1 MPVPLLATAL
11 GLSLLGSGGGLL
23 VASSLLL
30 FTEKVRTRL
39 IPWLISYAVGAL
51 LGVALL
57 LLLPQALETLTA
69 ARVFTTLLVGIMV
82 FFVLE
87 KMVLLRHCHTD
98 ECHVHGATAPLVLIG
113 DAFHNFIDGATVC
126 TALLTSVPLGINTAI
141 AVAAHEIP
149 QEVGDVA
156 ILLAAG
162 YSRRRALLLNVISGA
177 AGIAGALLAY
187 GAVGI
192 LPGIRPYVLAF
203 SSASLLYIAMSD
215 LIPDLHRGQM
225 DRNAWRQVALISL
238 GIGTVL
244 LFEQLTD

>member
-1 MPVPLLATAL
+1 MPLLATAL
-11 GLSLLGSGGGLL
+11 GLSLLGSFGGLL

-30 FTEKVRTRL
+30 FTDRVRTRL
-39 IPWLISYAVGAL
+39 VPWLVSYAVGAL

-57 LLLPQALETLTA
+57 ALLPQALETMPPAQT
-69 ARVFTTLLVGIMV
+69 FGTLLVGILL

-87 KMVLLRHCHTD
+87 KLVLLRHCHTD

-126 TALLTSVPLGINTAI
+126 TAVLTSVPLGVNTAI

-162 YSRRRALLLNVISGA
+162 YSRKRALMLNVLSGA
-177 AGIAGALLAY
+177 SGIAGALVAY
-187 GAVGI
+187 AAVGYR
-192 LPGIRPYVLAF
+192 PGIRPVILAL

-215 LIPDLHRGQM
+215 LIPDLHRGQV
-225 DRNAWRQVALISL
+225 DRSGVRQVLLISAGVL
-238 GIGTVL
+238 TVAVFGRLIG
-244 LFEQLTD
+244 E

>member
-1 MPVPLLATAL
+1 MPLLATAL
-11 GLSLLGSGGGLL
+11 GLTLLGSFGGLL

-30 FTEKVRTRL
+30 FTDRIRTRL
-39 IPWLISYAVGAL
+39 VPWLVSYAVGAL

-57 LLLPQALETLTA
+57 ALLPEALLTLPPEQ
-69 ARVFTTLLVGIMV
+69 VFGTLLAGILV

-87 KMVLLRHCHTD
+87 KLVLLRHCHTD
-98 ECHVHGATAPLVLIG
+98 ECDVHAPVAALVLVG

-126 TALLTSVPLGINTAI
+126 TAVLTSVPLGVNTAI

-162 YSRRRALLLNVISGA
+162 YSRRRALLLNVLSGA
-177 AGIAGALLAY
+177 SGIAGAVVAY
-187 GAVGI
+187 VAVGFM
-192 LPGIRPYVLAF
+192 PGIRPVILAL

-215 LIPDLHRGQM
+215 LIPDLHRGQF
-225 DRNAWRQVALISL
+225 DRSASRQVLLIL
-238 GIGTVL
+238 AGVGTVA
-244 LFEQLTD
+244 LFERLTG